1 MQQNNSS
8 SDISF
13 KLICEMNKKAQEL
26 VELMKK
32 DIVEFIF
39 KKASTG
45 EMRKAHGT
53 LDPKRIPAEA
63 RRKRGRPRYRP
74 DYLVIYYDT
83 DKKAIRSFKDFLL
96 QKINLKK
103 SKKSIISK
111 KNEDGNS
118 GKKEKTKD
126 AKREK

>member
-1 MQQNNSS
+1 
-8 SDISF
+8 
-13 KLICEMNKKAQEL
+13 MNKKAQKL

-96 QKINLKK
+96 QRINTK
-103 SKKSIISK
+103 SSIISK
-111 KNEDGNS
+111 KKDDGNS
-118 GKKEKTKD
+118 TTKEKENKKND
-126 AKREK
+126 K